1 MTLKIF
7 ESVASLARPHGRN
20 EEEISGREVSNDHGN
35 TDPVFAAFP
44 RKEYD
49 GKPLR
54 AELINAGFA
63 PSTFRQQ

>member
-1 MTLKIF
+1 MTLRVF
-7 ESVASLARPHGRN
+7 ESVASLARSHGWN
-20 EEEISGREVSNDHGN
+20 EEDLSARKVSDDHRN

-49 GKPLR
+49 GNPLR
-54 AELINAGFA
+54 DALINAGFA